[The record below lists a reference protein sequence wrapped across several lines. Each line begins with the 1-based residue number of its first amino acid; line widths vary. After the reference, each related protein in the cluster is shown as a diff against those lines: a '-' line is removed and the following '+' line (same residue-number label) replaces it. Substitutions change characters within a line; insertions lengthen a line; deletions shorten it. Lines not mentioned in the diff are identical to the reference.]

1 MADEFEKQAVGE
13 TEEGSEDVEAHKN
26 AIQKNALQK
35 DESDD
40 DTDVEAHKNA
50 IQKTAIQ

>member
-1 MADEFEKQAVGE
+1 VADEREKTGLTDAD
-13 TEEGSEDVEAHKN
+13 EDVEAHKN

-40 DTDVEAHKNA
+40 DNDVEAHKNA